1 SVSDVR
7 VVSDDGAVQHAE
19 MNMTFLWRLPA
30 ISGSFTAQV
39 LMIQD
44 RPNRML
50 SYELTRPGFMKKFQG
65 FWKVEPLVVSSTSEI
80 GGTDEADDRGSHGS
94 TSSSTPPTL
103 PSSPNNPSN
112 ISKSNSSDSVNSDS
126 SSDKAGVGSEPSWS
140 PISILSYD
148 SCPDLLAF
156 AKTAEA
162 AGTASVLAL
171 PADAC
176 PGSAIKSHDAVMEGA
191 SSAATAASGAVA
203 VEAGGEVS
211 PAPSAAA
218 KRVASRIVL
227 HQTVQPSV
235 APPLVF
241 RKCLKGILQTA
252 MRDMLEDFLSE
263 AALIRCGRGERL
275 GETEEGGK
283 EAQIARERA
292 GKRTASFLHKE
303 MLRASG
309 SAPGSKVLG
318 SGGFAASL
326 GKKTGMNQVKGEI
339 SRSKKGLTSLAKAG
353 RK

>member
-1 SVSDVR
+1 MGSGAVCQLDCTATVALPPDAVFNVVRDPHNRRVFKNVKVKGGAVLVSVRDVR
-7 VVSDDGAVQHAE
+7 VVSDDGDVQHVE
-19 MNMTFLWRLPA
+19 MNMAFLWRLPA
-30 ISGSFTAQV
+30 ISGTFTAHV

-65 FWKVEPLVVSSTSEI
+65 FWKVEPLVVPSSSSI
-80 GGTDEADDRGSHGS
+80 CGADEGDDRCSDD
-94 TSSSTPPTL
+94 SSS
-103 PSSPNNPSN
+103 SSKPNDPSN
-112 ISKSNSSDSVNSDS
+112 ISKSNSHDSTNSSS
-126 SSDKAGVGSEPSWS
+126 SSDKPVNGNDPSQS

-162 AGTASVLAL
+162 AGTTSVLAA
-171 PADAC
+171 PTDAC
-176 PGSAIKSHDAVMEGA
+176 PGSATKSHDVSTEGA
-191 SSAATAASGAVA
+191 SSAAAVASGAVA
-203 VEAGGEVS
+203 AEAGGEVS

-235 APPLVF
+235 APPPVF

-252 MRDMLEDFLSE
+252 TRDMLEDFQSE

-292 GKRTASFLHKE
+292 GSNLDVYFIIY
-303 MLRASG
+303 
-309 SAPGSKVLG
+309 SK
-318 SGGFAASL
+318 
-326 GKKTGMNQVKGEI
+326 
-339 SRSKKGLTSLAKAG
+339 
-353 RK
+353 